1 MSSRDH
7 WHSQATNVVAVAT
20 PAAKRATAGVR
31 KPTIPKL
38 VRVAKM
44 SAAGVKAPYAQ
55 PWKAAAKEP

>member
-1 MSSRDH
+1 
-7 WHSQATNVVAVAT
+7 VAVAT
-20 PAAKRATAGVR
+20 PAPKNVTAGAR

-44 SAAGVKAPYAQ
+44 PAAGVKAPYAQ